1 MRLCLIMLWFAER
14 VVLFVT
20 LQVLGSDGPV
30 LTGAH
35 VMQPYVLTEGF
46 FSSFPEVHS
55 VIWNRQLIMQSR
67 WWPAVDMS
75 YMRVWVGSE
84 KDSWQCIV
92 LISPSAILHWKSTR
106 WKVSRGKLCLGRRE
120 KCSLK
125 HACGGGQCDS
135 EASCVTR
142 GAIKSLTAPVAASVA
157 FLLVQLTFGAVA
169 SILKRL
175 TWQLRM
181 TTMHKIRL
189 QVLPCGHFLS

>member
-1 MRLCLIMLWFAER
+1 MSYHA
-14 VVLFVT
+14 VVCWEGGAVCHSSGPGLRWTCPDWSACNAT
-20 LQVLGSDGPV
+20 LPAYWGVLLV
-30 LTGAH
+30 L
-35 VMQPYVLTEGF
+35 PW
-46 FSSFPEVHS
+46 VHS

-67 WWPAVDMS
+67 WWPVVDMS

-106 WKVSRGKLCLGRRE
+106 WKVSRGKLCLEKRE

-125 HACGGGQCDS
+125 HACGGGQCDR